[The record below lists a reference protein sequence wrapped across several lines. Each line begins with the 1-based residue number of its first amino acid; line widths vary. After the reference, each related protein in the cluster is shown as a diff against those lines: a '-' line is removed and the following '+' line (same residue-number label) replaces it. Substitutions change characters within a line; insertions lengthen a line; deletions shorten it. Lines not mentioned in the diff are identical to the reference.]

1 MENSGCFKVFIFIF
15 ILMVI
20 FIFIDALDN
29 YFKANNTA
37 LWVISAI
44 GIIGFIWHQNIKNKA
59 TNEKEGAEDKQND
72 NIGQEEQLIIN
83 IPLDMKVISL
93 EEFLNNRDLK
103 VNQIAIGIENELY
116 VLMANNKAVALIDK
130 KLWGSNI
137 DETIKNITSVNLV
150 FKLYSDTTKLP
161 CCMESESQWEE
172 VALF

>member
-29 YFKANNTA
+29 YFKANNTV

-44 GIIGFIWHQNIKNKA
+44 GIIGFIWYQNIKNKA
-59 TNEKEGAEDKQND
+59 TSEKEGTEDKQND
-72 NIGQEEQLIIN
+72 NIRQEEQLITN
-83 IPLDMKVISL
+83 IPSVMKVISL
-93 EEFLNNRDLK
+93 EEFLKNRDLK
-103 VNQIAIGIENELY
+103 VNQISIGIENELY
-116 VLMANNKAVALIDK
+116 VLMANNKAVAHIDK
-130 KLWGSNI
+130 KLWRSNI
-137 DETIKNITSVNLV
+137 DETFKNIASVNLV

-161 CCMESESQWEE
+161 CCMERKSQWEE